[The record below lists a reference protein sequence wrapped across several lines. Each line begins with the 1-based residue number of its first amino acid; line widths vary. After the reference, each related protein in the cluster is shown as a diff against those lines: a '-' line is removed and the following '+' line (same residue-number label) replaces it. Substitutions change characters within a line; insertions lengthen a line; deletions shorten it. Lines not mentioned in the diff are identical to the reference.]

1 MQTKEAI
8 KEGLTIR
15 ELYVMQELND
25 SHDRTIS
32 SFKDEALVTAAALT
46 GLVDK
51 LEFKKLIKRV
61 RCFEDRRKI
70 YIKLTEKGKGFFRD
84 Y

>member
-8 KEGLTIR
+8 QEGLTIR

-32 SFKDEALVTAAALT
+32 SFRDGLMTAAALT
-46 GLVDK
+46 GMVDK
-51 LEFKKLIKRV
+51 LESKHLIKRV
-61 RCFEDRRKI
+61 RCYNDRRKI
-70 YIKLTEKGKGFFRD
+70 YLKLTEKGRSFFRD